1 MQQSLIQT
9 PVFLQVDYKDLDVQD
24 QIGEGS
30 FGRVYLAKWRETTV
44 AVKVLAGAAP
54 SPDDGEEEL
63 AQHRRLL
70 ESLEKVSQMI
80 HSSHLALLLLEQ
92 RGLAGSMAAAACFWA
107 VIHGDT
113 DHLCSA

>member
-1 MQQSLIQT
+1 M
-9 PVFLQVDYKDLDVQD
+9 QD

-54 SPDDGEEEL
+54 SPDDGEEEQ

-70 ESLEKVSQMI
+70 ESLEKVSLFTAAPCNGCLLCWLRLG
-80 HSSHLALLLLEQ
+80 SPGCWRKACCVLAAPQWSAFLLV
-92 RGLAGSMAAAACFWA
+92 
-107 VIHGDT
+107 VI
-113 DHLCSA
+113 LWLKKMC